1 MKAHN
6 QFLLSGV
13 AAIAMLANAAPAM
26 AQAAPA
32 DAAPDASGVDDSN
45 TNEIIVTAQKRE
57 QSLQDVPISMEVVS
71 GAKLAEFNTSDIKAV
86 MNYTPNVF
94 VQSTA
99 GNDVIYIRGFGSPPA
114 NFAFDQSVSLY
125 VDGIYAGR
133 NRQAQAPFFDLARV
147 EVLRGPQGALFGKN
161 TAAGAVSVVSA
172 GPTKDFEGSITGLYN
187 FDHKGTDF
195 SGYLSGP
202 ISDTLGARLA
212 YKIVNQDGYIYNRAT
227 DHDDPEIKS
236 QLLRLTLKWEP
247 SANFDYTA
255 KVEYGNRE
263 VNGGITV
270 SSPLTSGQDPQTTR
284 YLERSALGDEGN
296 DNKSVMISGVG
307 NLALGDFT
315 LTSVTGYSWFKS
327 KIINGFDQTIPNSG
341 GAFTANSVY
350 NAFPERFDQFS
361 QEIRILSP
369 TGKTFEFIVGAYY
382 DKSNYKLEQYQGFNI
397 PYLFLDRAGATPAD
411 PRIPIFDG
419 PYFGRIDSTFNQEA
433 ESWSVFGQATFNV
446 TEAFRAIGSLRY
458 SHTKKDGDFAARLVY
473 GSNGVNG
480 QPFALRPISSA
491 DGKISEGNVDPSVTL
506 QYDIAPRIMIYGTW
520 GRGSK
525 SGGFVS
531 NTLGTV
537 DSTFTFEPEQSENF
551 EAGIKSTLFD
561 GKVVANVS
569 AYHTKFK
576 DLQVSVY
583 QPATS
588 SYLTGNA
595 AAATSKGIEG
605 SLSIYPIENFDISAS
620 AAYSDI
626 KYDDYPGAACLA
638 SQVGCTP
645 ATNNLAGYPVA
656 YASKWTGSVTAHARF
671 DMSEDLKLDITG
683 VAAGRSKYF
692 NSDNQS
698 PIFGVQ
704 DGYVKLDLRV
714 QLADRDNSWHL
725 ALVGKNLTNQKTIG
739 SAFNLPSPIT
749 PVPRAI
755 LYLEPTR
762 NISVEAGIKF

>member
-13 AAIAMLANAAPAM
+13 AAIAMLANTAPAM

-32 DAAPDASGVDDSN
+32 DAADVDDSN
-45 TNEIIVTAQKRE
+45 VNEIIVTAQKRE
-57 QSLQDVPISMEVVS
+57 QNLQNVPISMEVVS

-172 GPTKDFEGSITGLYN
+172 GPTKEFEGALTGLYN

-202 ISDTLGARLA
+202 ITDTLGARFA

-263 VNGGITV
+263 VIGGITV
-270 SSPLTSGQDPQTTR
+270 SSPLTSGQDPQTNR

-327 KIINGFDQTIPNSG
+327 KIVNGFDQTIPNSG

-350 NAFPERFDQFS
+350 NAFPERFDQIS

-382 DKSNYKLEQYQGFNI
+382 DKSNYTLEQYQGFNI
-397 PYLFLDRAGATPAD
+397 PSLN
-411 PRIPIFDG
+411 IPGVIVG
-419 PYFGRIDSTFNQEA
+419 PYFGRIDSIFNQEA
-433 ESWSVFGQATFNV
+433 ESWSVFGQGTFNI
-446 TEAFRAIGSLRY
+446 TDAFRAIGSIRY

-491 DGKISEGNVDPSVTL
+491 VGKISEGNVDPSVTL

-531 NTLGTV
+531 NTLGTTNA
-537 DSTFTFEPEQSENF
+537 TFTFEPEQSENF
-551 EAGIKSTLFD
+551 EAGIKSTLAD

-569 AYHTKFK
+569 LYHTKFK

-595 AAATSKGIEG
+595 AAATSKGVEG

-671 DMSEDLKLDITG
+671 DMSDDLKFDITG

-704 DGYVKLDLRV
+704 GGYVKLDLRV
-714 QLADRDNSWHL
+714 QLADRDDRWHV
-725 ALVGKNLTNQKTIG
+725 ALVGKNLTNEKTIG
-739 SAFNLPSPIT
+739 SAFNLPAPIT

>member
-32 DAAPDASGVDDSN
+32 DTADVDDSN
-45 TNEIIVTAQKRE
+45 SNEIIVTAQKRE
-57 QSLQDVPISMEVVS
+57 QNLQNVPISMEVVS

-172 GPTKDFEGSITGLYN
+172 GPTKDFEGAITGLYN

-202 ISDTLGARLA
+202 ISDTLGARFA

-236 QLLRLTLKWEP
+236 QLLRLTVKWEP

-263 VNGGITV
+263 VIGGITV

-296 DNKSVMISGVG
+296 KNKSVMVSGVG

-327 KIINGFDQTIPNSG
+327 KIVNGFDQTIPNSG
-341 GAFTANSVY
+341 GAVVPNSVY
-350 NAFPERFDQFS
+350 NAFPERFDQIS

-369 TGKTFEFIVGAYY
+369 TGKTFEFIAGAYY
-382 DKSNYKLEQYQGFNI
+382 DKSDYTLEQFQGFNI
-397 PYLFLDRAGATPAD
+397 ASLN
-411 PRIPIFDG
+411 
-419 PYFGRIDSTFNQEA
+419 YFGRIDSIFRQKA
-433 ESWSVFGQATFNV
+433 ESWSVFGQATFNISD
-446 TEAFRAIGSLRY
+446 AFRAIGSLRY
-458 SHTKKDGDFAARLVY
+458 SHTKKDGAFASRLVY
-473 GSNGVNG
+473 G
-480 QPFALRPISSA
+480 PFALRPISSA
-491 DGKISEGNVDPSVTL
+491 TGSISEGNVDPSVTL
-506 QYDIAPRIMIYGTW
+506 QYDIAPRIMVYATW

-531 NTLGTV
+531 NTLGTT
-537 DSTFTFEPEQSENF
+537 SATFTFEPEQSENF

-561 GKVVANVS
+561 GKVVANLS

-583 QPATS
+583 QPAIS

-595 AAATSKGIEG
+595 AAATSKGLEG
-605 SLSIYPIENFDISAS
+605 SLSIFPIPNFDISAS

-626 KYDDYPGAACLA
+626 KYDNYPGAACLA
-638 SQVGCTP
+638 SQPLSVCNP
-645 ATNNLAGYPVA
+645 AQTDRTQPNHVANNNLAGYPVA
-656 YASKWTGSVTAHARF
+656 YSSKYTGSVTAHARF
-671 DMSEDLKLDITG
+671 DLSSDLKFDITG
-683 VAAGRSKYF
+683 VASARSKYF

-704 DGYVKLDLRV
+704 GGYAKLDLRV
-714 QLADRDNSWHL
+714 QLADQDDRWHV
-725 ALVGKNLTNQKTIG
+725 ALVGKNLTNEKTIG
-739 SAFNLPSPIT
+739 SAFNLPAPIT
-749 PVPRAI
+749 AAPRAI

>member
-1 MKAHN
+1 MKAFN

-13 AAIAMLANAAPAM
+13 ATVAMTAFAAPAM
-26 AQAAPA
+26 AQASGAPA
-32 DAAPDASGVDDSN
+32 AEADDSN

-133 NRQAQAPFFDLARV
+133 SRQAQAPFFDLERV

-172 GPTKDFEGSITGLYN
+172 GPTSQAEGAFTALYN
-187 FDHKGTDF
+187 FDQKGFDV
-195 SGYLSGP
+195 SGYISGP
-202 ISDTLGARLA
+202 LSSTLSARLA
-212 YKIVNQDGYIYNRAT
+212 YKIVKQDGYIRNLAT
-227 DHDDPEIKS
+227 NHDDPEIKS
-236 QLLRLTLKWEP
+236 QLARLTVKWEP
-247 SANFDYTA
+247 SSSFDYTLKA
-255 KVEYGNRE
+255 EYGNRDI
-263 VNGGITV
+263 VGGITV
-270 SSPLTSGQDPQTTR
+270 SSPLTSGQDPQDTR
-284 YLERSALGDEGN
+284 YLERSALGREGN
-296 DNKSVMISGVG
+296 RNESVMLSGVG

-327 KIINGFDQTIPNSG
+327 KIVNGFDQMIPNSG
-341 GAFTANSVY
+341 GAHTANSVY

-361 QEIRILSP
+361 QEVRILSP
-369 TGKTFEFIVGAYY
+369 VGETFEFIAGAYY
-382 DKSNYKLEQYQGFNI
+382 DKSDYTLEQYQGFNI
-397 PYLFLDRAGATPAD
+397 PNLFLSIPGATPAD

-419 PYFGRIDSTFNQEA
+419 PYLARIDSIFRQKA
-433 ESWSVFGQATFNV
+433 ESWSVFGQGTLNISD
-446 TEAFRAIGSLRY
+446 AFRAIGSLRY
-458 SHTKKDGDFAARLVY
+458 SHTKKDGSFRTTLASA
-473 GSNGVNG
+473 SNGLNG
-480 QPFALRPISSA
+480 QPFPLRPITNA
-491 DGKISEGNVDPSVTL
+491 DGSISEGNVDPSVTL

-537 DSTFTFEPEQSENF
+537 DSTFTFEPERSENF
-551 EAGIKSTLFD
+551 EAGIKSTLAD

-569 AYHTKFK
+569 VYKTKFK

-595 AAATSKGIEG
+595 AAATSKGVEG
-605 SLSIYPIENFDISAS
+605 SLSIFPFPNFDISAS
-620 AAYSDI
+620 GAYSDI

-638 SQVGCTP
+638 SQPVTCTP
-645 ATNNLAGYPVA
+645 ATNNLAGFPVA
-656 YASKWTGSVTAHARF
+656 YSSKWTGSVTAHARV
-671 DMSEDLKLDITG
+671 DMSDAMKIDITG
-683 VAAGRSKYF
+683 VASGRSKYF

-704 DGYVKLDLRV
+704 GGYVKLDLRV
-714 QLADRDNSWHL
+714 QLADQDDGWHV
-725 ALVGKNLTNQKTIG
+725 ALVGKNLTNEKTIG

-762 NISVEAGIKF
+762 NISVEAGFKF

>member
-13 AAIAMLANAAPAM
+13 AAIAMLANTAPAM

-32 DAAPDASGVDDSN
+32 DTADIDDSN

-57 QSLQDVPISMEVVS
+57 QNLQNVPISMEVVS

-172 GPTKDFEGSITGLYN
+172 GPTKEFEGALTGLYN

-202 ISDTLGARLA
+202 ITDTLGARFA

-263 VNGGITV
+263 VIGGITV
-270 SSPLTSGQDPQTTR
+270 SSPLTSGQDPQTNR

-327 KIINGFDQTIPNSG
+327 KIVNGFDQTIPNSG

-350 NAFPERFDQFS
+350 NAFPERFDQIS

-382 DKSNYKLEQYQGFNI
+382 DKSNYTLEQYQGFNI
-397 PYLFLDRAGATPAD
+397 PSLT
-411 PRIPIFDG
+411 IPGVFVG
-419 PYFGRIDSTFNQEA
+419 PYFGRIDSIFNQEA
-433 ESWSVFGQATFNV
+433 ESWSVFGQGTFNI
-446 TEAFRAIGSLRY
+446 TDAFRAIGSIRY
-458 SHTKKDGDFAARLVY
+458 SHTKKDGDFAARLAY
-473 GSNGVNG
+473 APNGVNG

-491 DGKISEGNVDPSVTL
+491 VGKISEGNVDPSVTL

-531 NTLGTV
+531 NTLGTTNA
-537 DSTFTFEPEQSENF
+537 TFTFEPEQSENF
-551 EAGIKSTLFD
+551 EAGIKSTLAD

-569 AYHTKFK
+569 LYHTKFK

-595 AAATSKGIEG
+595 AAATSKGVEG

-671 DMSEDLKLDITG
+671 DMSDDLKFDITG

-704 DGYVKLDLRV
+704 GGYVKLDLRV
-714 QLADRDNSWHL
+714 QLADRDDRWHV
-725 ALVGKNLTNQKTIG
+725 ALVGKNLTNEKTIG
-739 SAFNLPSPIT
+739 SAFNLPAPIT

>member
-1 MKAHN
+1 MKARN

-13 AAIAMLANAAPAM
+13 AAIAMLANAAPAF
-26 AQAAPA
+26 AQTAPA
-32 DAAPDASGVDDSN
+32 DTAEVDDSN

-172 GPTKDFEGSITGLYN
+172 GPTKDFEGAITGLYN

-202 ISDTLGARLA
+202 ISDTLGARFA

-263 VNGGITV
+263 VIGGITV
-270 SSPLTSGQDPQTTR
+270 SSPLTSGQDPQTNR

-327 KIINGFDQTIPNSG
+327 KIVNGFDQTIPNSG

-350 NAFPERFDQFS
+350 NAFPERFDQIS
-361 QEIRILSP
+361 QEVRILSP

-382 DKSNYKLEQYQGFNI
+382 DKSNYTLEQYQGFNI
-397 PYLFLDRAGATPAD
+397 PSLN
-411 PRIPIFDG
+411 IPGVIVG
-419 PYFGRIDSTFNQEA
+419 PYFGRIDSVFNQEA
-433 ESWSVFGQATFNV
+433 ESWSVFGQGTFNI
-446 TEAFRAIGSLRY
+446 TDAFRAIGSIRY
-458 SHTKKDGDFAARLVY
+458 SHTKKDGDFASRLVY

-491 DGKISEGNVDPSVTL
+491 VGKISEGNVDPSVTL

-531 NTLGTV
+531 NTLGTTNA
-537 DSTFTFEPEQSENF
+537 TFTFEPEQSENF
-551 EAGIKSTLFD
+551 EAGIKSTLAD

-569 AYHTKFK
+569 LYHTKFK

-595 AAATSKGIEG
+595 AAATSKGVEG

-671 DMSEDLKLDITG
+671 DMSDDLKFDITG

-704 DGYVKLDLRV
+704 GGYVKLDLRV
-714 QLADRDNSWHL
+714 QLADRDDRWHV
-725 ALVGKNLTNQKTIG
+725 ALVGKNLTNEKTIG
-739 SAFNLPSPIT
+739 SAFNLPAPIT

>member
-13 AAIAMLANAAPAM
+13 AAIAMLANTAPAM

-32 DAAPDASGVDDSN
+32 DAADVDDSN
-45 TNEIIVTAQKRE
+45 VNEIIVTAQKRE
-57 QSLQDVPISMEVVS
+57 QNLQNVPISMEVVS

-172 GPTKDFEGSITGLYN
+172 GPTKEFEGALTGLYN

-202 ISDTLGARLA
+202 ITDTLGARFA
-212 YKIVNQDGYIYNRAT
+212 YKIVNQDGYIHNRAT

-263 VNGGITV
+263 VIGGITV
-270 SSPLTSGQDPQTTR
+270 SSPLTSGQDPQTNR

-327 KIINGFDQTIPNSG
+327 KIVNGFDQTIPNSG

-350 NAFPERFDQFS
+350 NAFPERFDQIS
-361 QEIRILSP
+361 QEVRILSP

-382 DKSNYKLEQYQGFNI
+382 DKSNYTLEQYQGFNI
-397 PYLFLDRAGATPAD
+397 PSLN
-411 PRIPIFDG
+411 IPGVIVG
-419 PYFGRIDSTFNQEA
+419 PYFGRIDSIFNQEA
-433 ESWSVFGQATFNV
+433 ESWSVFGQGTFNI
-446 TEAFRAIGSLRY
+446 TDAFRAIGSIRY

-491 DGKISEGNVDPSVTL
+491 VGKISEGNVDPSVTL

-531 NTLGTV
+531 NTLGTTNA
-537 DSTFTFEPEQSENF
+537 TFTFEPEQSENF
-551 EAGIKSTLFD
+551 EAGIKSTLAD

-569 AYHTKFK
+569 LYHTKFK

-595 AAATSKGIEG
+595 AAATSKGVEG

-671 DMSEDLKLDITG
+671 DMSDDLKFDITG

-704 DGYVKLDLRV
+704 GGYVKLDLRV
-714 QLADRDNSWHL
+714 QLADRDDRWHV
-725 ALVGKNLTNQKTIG
+725 ALVGKNLTNEKTIG
-739 SAFNLPSPIT
+739 SAFNLPAPIT

>member
-32 DAAPDASGVDDSN
+32 DTADVDDSN

-57 QSLQDVPISMEVVS
+57 QNLQNVPISMEVVS

-172 GPTKDFEGSITGLYN
+172 GPTKEFEGALTGLYN

-202 ISDTLGARLA
+202 ISDTLGARFA

-263 VNGGITV
+263 VIGGITV
-270 SSPLTSGQDPQTTR
+270 SSPLTSGQDPQTNR

-327 KIINGFDQTIPNSG
+327 KIVNGFDQTIPNSG

-350 NAFPERFDQFS
+350 NAFPERFDQIS
-361 QEIRILSP
+361 QEVRILSP

-382 DKSNYKLEQYQGFNI
+382 DKSNYTLEQYQGFNI
-397 PYLFLDRAGATPAD
+397 PSLN
-411 PRIPIFDG
+411 IPGVIVG
-419 PYFGRIDSTFNQEA
+419 PYFGRIDSVFNQEA
-433 ESWSVFGQATFNV
+433 ESWSVFGQGTFNI
-446 TEAFRAIGSLRY
+446 TDAFRAIGSIRY
-458 SHTKKDGDFAARLVY
+458 SHTKKDGDFASRLVY

-491 DGKISEGNVDPSVTL
+491 VGKISEGNVDPSVTL

-531 NTLGTV
+531 NTLGTTNA
-537 DSTFTFEPEQSENF
+537 TFTFEPEQSENF
-551 EAGIKSTLFD
+551 EAGIKSTLAD

-569 AYHTKFK
+569 LYHTKFK

-595 AAATSKGIEG
+595 AAATSKGVEG

-671 DMSEDLKLDITG
+671 DMSDDLKFDITG

-704 DGYVKLDLRV
+704 GGYVKLDLRV
-714 QLADRDNSWHL
+714 QLADRDDRWHV
-725 ALVGKNLTNQKTIG
+725 ALVGKNLTNEKTIG
-739 SAFNLPSPIT
+739 SAFNLPAPIT

>member
-13 AAIAMLANAAPAM
+13 AAIAMLANGAPAM
-26 AQAAPA
+26 AQTAPA
-32 DAAPDASGVDDSN
+32 DTADIDDSN

-172 GPTKDFEGSITGLYN
+172 GPTKDFEGAITGLYN

-202 ISDTLGARLA
+202 ITDTLGARFA

-263 VNGGITV
+263 VIGGITV
-270 SSPLTSGQDPQTTR
+270 SSPLTSGQDPQTSR

-327 KIINGFDQTIPNSG
+327 KIVNGFDQTIPNSG

-350 NAFPERFDQFS
+350 NAFPERFDQIS

-382 DKSNYKLEQYQGFNI
+382 DKSNYTLEQYQGFNI
-397 PYLFLDRAGATPAD
+397 PSLT
-411 PRIPIFDG
+411 IPGVFVG
-419 PYFGRIDSTFNQEA
+419 PYFGRIDSIFNQDA
-433 ESWSVFGQATFNV
+433 ESWSVFGQGTFNV
-446 TEAFRAIGSLRY
+446 TDAFRAIGSIRY
-458 SHTKKDGDFAARLVY
+458 SHTKKDGDFAARLAY
-473 GSNGVNG
+473 APNGVNG

-491 DGKISEGNVDPSVTL
+491 VGSISEGNVDPSVTL

-531 NTLGTV
+531 NTLGTTNA
-537 DSTFTFEPEQSENF
+537 TFTFEPERSENF

-569 AYHTKFK
+569 LYHTKFK

-595 AAATSKGIEG
+595 AAATSKGVEG

-656 YASKWTGSVTAHARF
+656 YASKWTGSVTAHGRF
-671 DMSEDLKLDITG
+671 NMSDDLKLDITG

-714 QLADRDNSWHL
+714 QLADRDDRWHL

-739 SAFNLPSPIT
+739 SAFNLPAPIT

>member
-26 AQAAPA
+26 AQAAAPA
-32 DAAPDASGVDDSN
+32 DAAEVDDSN
-45 TNEIIVTAQKRE
+45 SNEIIVTAQKRE
-57 QSLQDVPISMEVVS
+57 QNLQNVPISMEVVS

-172 GPTKDFEGSITGLYN
+172 GPTKDFEGAITGLYN

-350 NAFPERFDQFS
+350 NAFPERFDQVS

-382 DKSNYKLEQYQGFNI
+382 DKSNYTLEQYQGFNLPSLTI
-397 PYLFLDRAGATPAD
+397 PGVFA
-411 PRIPIFDG
+411 G
-419 PYFGRIDSTFNQEA
+419 PYFGRIDSVFNQEA
-433 ESWSVFGQATFNV
+433 ESWSVFGQGTFNV
-446 TEAFRAIGSLRY
+446 TDAFRAIGSLRY
-458 SHTKKDGDFAARLVY
+458 SHTKKEGDFAARLVY
-473 GSNGVNG
+473 GTNGLNG

-491 DGKISEGNVDPSVTL
+491 VGKISEGNVDPSVTL

-531 NTLGTV
+531 NTLGTTNA
-537 DSTFTFEPEQSENF
+537 TFTFEPERSENF
-551 EAGIKSTLFD
+551 EAGVKSTLFD

-569 AYHTKFK
+569 LYHTKFK

-656 YASKWTGSVTAHARF
+656 YSSKWTGSVTAHARF

-739 SAFNLPSPIT
+739 SAFNLPFPIT

>member
-1 MKAHN
+1 MKARN

-26 AQAAPA
+26 AQTAPA
-32 DAAPDASGVDDSN
+32 DTATTDDSG

-172 GPTKDFEGSITGLYN
+172 GPTKDFEGAITGLYN

-202 ISDTLGARLA
+202 ITDTLGARFA
-212 YKIVNQDGYIYNRAT
+212 YKIVNQDGYIYNRAK

-247 SANFDYTA
+247 SDNFDYTA
-255 KVEYGNRE
+255 KVEYGKRT
-263 VNGGITV
+263 VIGGITV
-270 SSPLTSGQDPQTTR
+270 SSPLTSGQDPQTNR

-296 DNKSVMISGVG
+296 RNKSVMISGVG

-327 KIINGFDQTIPNSG
+327 KIVNGFDQTIPNSG

-350 NAFPERFDQFS
+350 NAFPERFDQIS

-369 TGKTFEFIVGAYY
+369 TGKTVEFIAGAYY
-382 DKSNYKLEQYQGFNI
+382 DKSNYTLEQYQGFNLPSLTI
-397 PYLFLDRAGATPAD
+397 PGVFA
-411 PRIPIFDG
+411 G
-419 PYFGRIDSTFNQEA
+419 PYFGRIDSIFNQEA
-433 ESWSVFGQATFNV
+433 ESWSVFGQGTFNISD
-446 TEAFRAIGSLRY
+446 AFRAIGSLRY

-473 GSNGVNG
+473 GSNGLNG

-491 DGKISEGNVDPSVTL
+491 VGSISEGNVDPSVTL
-506 QYDIAPRIMIYGTW
+506 QYDIAPRVMIYGTW

-537 DSTFTFEPEQSENF
+537 DSTFTFEPERSENF

-569 AYHTKFK
+569 LYHTKFK

-595 AAATSKGIEG
+595 AAATSKGVEG
-605 SLSIYPIENFDISAS
+605 SLSIYPVENFDISAS

-638 SQVGCTP
+638 SQVNCTP

-656 YASKWTGSVTAHARF
+656 YSSKWTGSVTAHARF
-671 DMSEDLKLDITG
+671 DMSDDLKLDITG

-698 PIFGVQ
+698 PVFGVQ
-704 DGYVKLDLRV
+704 NGYVKLDLRV
-714 QLADRDNSWHL
+714 QLADRDDRWHV

-739 SAFNLPSPIT
+739 SAFNLPFPIT

-762 NISVEAGIKF
+762 NISVEAGIRF

>member
-1 MKAHN
+1 MKARN

-13 AAIAMLANAAPAM
+13 AGIAMLAGAAPAF

-32 DAAPDASGVDDSN
+32 AAPETDDSN

-172 GPTKDFEGSITGLYN
+172 GPTKDFEGAITGLYN

-202 ISDTLGARLA
+202 ITDTLGARFA
-212 YKIVNQDGYIYNRAT
+212 YKIVNQDGYIYNRAK

-247 SANFDYTA
+247 WDNFDYTA
-255 KVEYGNRE
+255 KVEYGKRT
-263 VNGGITV
+263 VIGGITV
-270 SSPLTSGQDPQTTR
+270 SSPLTSGQDPQTNR

-296 DNKSVMISGVG
+296 RNKSVMISGVG

-327 KIINGFDQTIPNSG
+327 KIVNGFDQTIPNSG

-361 QEIRILSP
+361 QEIRLLSP
-369 TGKTFEFIVGAYY
+369 TGRTFEFIAGAYY
-382 DKSNYKLEQYQGFNI
+382 DKSNYTLEQYQGFNLPSLTI
-397 PYLFLDRAGATPAD
+397 PGVFA
-411 PRIPIFDG
+411 G
-419 PYFGRIDSTFNQEA
+419 PYFGRIDSVFNQDA
-433 ESWSVFGQATFNV
+433 ESWSVFGQGTLNATDALRV
-446 TEAFRAIGSLRY
+446 IGSLRY
-458 SHTKKDGDFAARLVY
+458 THTKKDGDFAARLVY
-473 GSNGVNG
+473 GSNGLNG
-480 QPFALRPISSA
+480 RPFALRPISSA
-491 DGKISEGNVDPSVTL
+491 TGKISEGNVDPSVTI
-506 QYDIAPRIMIYGTW
+506 QYDVAPRVMLYATW

-561 GKVVANVS
+561 GKVIANVS
-569 AYHTKFK
+569 AYHTQFK

-595 AAATSKGIEG
+595 ASATSKGIEG
-605 SLSIYPIENFDISAS
+605 SLSIFPIENFDISAS

-638 SQVGCTP
+638 SQPATCTP
-645 ATNNLAGYPVA
+645 ATNNLAGFPVA
-656 YASKWTGSVTAHARF
+656 YSSKWTGSVTAHARF
-671 DMSEDLKLDITG
+671 DMSDDLKLDITG

-698 PIFGVQ
+698 PVFGVQ
-704 DGYVKLDLRV
+704 NGYVKLDLRV
-714 QLADRDNSWHL
+714 QLADQDDRWHV

-739 SAFNLPSPIT
+739 SAFNLPFPIT